1 MKWRRIFCFLSVLVL
16 SLGLLAFKAG
26 ASQYKSEIKVG
37 IKYNNSDANFVSI
50 SSSGGVNV
58 YNAVTGDILY
68 GAPSGEELLIKGA
81 GAGFLS
87 DGKFYADT
95 VSKISVQPQNGATI
109 FCDGAE
115 YRGYIF
121 LEMPASG
128 KLTAINVL
136 GTDDY
141 ISSVLGKEM
150 SYLWPKEALKA
161 QAICARNFVLS
172 RKAHTDYGFDV
183 CASTHCQVY
192 GGVKIEH
199 QNTRQAVTETKGI
212 LAKFN
217 GEIVPLYFF
226 ATSSGATE
234 DVKNVWGSSVGYLK
248 SVLDIYENP
257 EIASKY
263 TWSMEYTREDIE
275 NKLSAAGISI
285 GRLKKVQIDEI
296 TPTGRVTKLT
306 FTGDNGS
313 YSAKLEKC
321 RSILGLFSQKFTI
334 TPEYNSVVAT
344 TSGQASF
351 GYRALDSSGMIKAA
365 GTKVISGNGA
375 VVDIAPQNEI
385 SERYKINGG
394 GYGHGVGM
402 SQWGAR
408 GMAENGYTYDQILK
422 HYFTGIVLE

>member
-1 MKWRRIFCFLSVLVL
+1 M
-16 SLGLLAFKAG
+16 
-26 ASQYKSEIKVG
+26 
-37 IKYNNSDANFVSI
+37 
-50 SSSGGVNV
+50 
-58 YNAVTGDILY
+58 
-68 GAPSGEELLIKGA
+68 
-81 GAGFLS
+81 
-87 DGKFYADT
+87 
-95 VSKISVQPQNGATI
+95 
-109 FCDGAE
+109 
-115 YRGYIF
+115 
-121 LEMPASG
+121 
-128 KLTAINVL
+128 
-136 GTDDY
+136 
-141 ISSVLGKEM
+141 
-150 SYLWPKEALKA
+150 
-161 QAICARNFVLS
+161 
-172 RKAHTDYGFDV
+172 
-183 CASTHCQVY
+183 
-192 GGVKIEH
+192 
-199 QNTRQAVTETKGI
+199 
-212 LAKFN
+212 
-217 GEIVPLYFF
+217 
-226 ATSSGATE
+226 
-234 DVKNVWGSSVGYLK
+234 GYLK